1 MAYQH
6 QTNTQSKKSKIKTH
20 SKNCVHNN
28 IWGAIKVK
36 KTKHIWSPTY
46 PTLVMIFEG
55 EKLARP
61 WGLVGSAEAGVGGG
75 SGVLGGKGKRPPSS
89 LGVFIK
95 RPELK
100 SVTILIGELLLNKL
114 HWKSEKGE
122 IRISYVYFMLV

>member
-1 MAYQH
+1 M
-6 QTNTQSKKSKIKTH
+6 KCDKGK
-20 SKNCVHNN
+20 
-28 IWGAIKVK
+28 K

-100 SVTILIGELLLNKL
+100 SVTILMGELLLSKYIG
-114 HWKSEKGE
+114 KMKEG
-122 IRISYVYFMLV
+122 IRLSYVYFMLV